1 MIVLSHKKLP
11 DMKTLYT
18 ILTALAVG
26 TILPLAAIS
35 QNEWPKSFTNANG
48 DMVKVYQLQPEAFSN
63 GVLEANAAISVL
75 KEGKDDPVFG
85 MIWLNANTD
94 TRGQQVDLNSVEVNA
109 IKLPNESNQDIL
121 TELQDAIS
129 ENMSQWNIVIPLND
143 INTALQ
149 LNRQETS
156 LSSKLNNNP
165 PKILYTNKPSILVV
179 IDGAPRLQNNNKWDV
194 QTVINTPFIIL
205 KNDNRFFLYGG
216 KHWYTAPAA
225 TGPYT
230 ITTSIPGKLERIQ
243 EEVAQ
248 ANKDNKVQQEQKD
261 YEISNIIV
269 TTEPAELLQSDGEPN
284 FTPIQGTNLLYVRN
298 SDNDIFMDVTG
309 QQYYVLL
316 SGRWYR
322 SAALDG
328 RWQFIGADNLPSDF
342 AKIPAG
348 SAKDN
353 VLASVAGTPEAS
365 DAVMDAQVPQTA
377 KVDRKT
383 ANADIEYDG
392 DPRFDN
398 ISGTDMD
405 YAVNTSSYVLR
416 WRGSYYAVDKGVW
429 FQSYS
434 SDGPWRICI
443 ERPYEVSLIPPRYPV
458 YAMKYVYIY
467 DVTPDYVY
475 VGYTPGYLNTFV
487 YGPTVVY
494 GTGYYY
500 QPWYGRYYYPR
511 PYTWGFNMQYNPWT
525 GWGFGFNFN
534 YGWFN
539 FGIGNYSPWS
549 YYGGWWGPAIYRPS
563 YCWSPYRAGYHG
575 GYGGGGYYG
584 RHNTVVINN
593 NINIYRNNN
602 IYNHRTGVIATRD
615 NRRAVSAYPRQLQSS
630 SAGRYGNVRPVAREV
645 TRNRGDY
652 NNGRP
657 GFGRTA
663 RPESYSP
670 RSTQLGSSNEGRRS
684 VEPGTTRQR
693 RTFESLPQN
702 NRAPSDPSDA
712 PSRRVN
718 SDFTPQ
724 RRQQPA
730 DYNRGQVEKRSEQ
743 PPVNYDRRPMERRSV
758 QQPFDNNRV
767 QAERRSVQ
775 QSASPSFSE
784 NRQSRQQSSMM
795 RDQPAQRNF
804 QPSRQPVQRVERQAA
819 PTRNAGGAD
828 RGSRPAGGERRA
840 GRG

>member
-1 MIVLSHKKLP
+1 
-11 DMKTLYT
+11 MKTFYT
-18 ILTALAVG
+18 ILAVLTAG
-26 TILPLAAIS
+26 IILPATAIS
-35 QNEWPKSFTNANG
+35 QNVWPKSFTNSNG
-48 DMVKVYQLQPEAFSN
+48 NIVKVYQLQPEAFSN
-63 GVLEANAAISVL
+63 GVLEATAAISVL
-75 KEGKDDPVFG
+75 KDGKEDPVFG
-85 MIWLNANTD
+85 MIWLNANAD
-94 TRGQQVDLNSVEVNA
+94 TRGQQVSLSSIQVNT
-109 IKLPNESNQDIL
+109 IKLPNENSQDNL
-121 TELQDAIS
+121 TALQDDITGKM
-129 ENMSQWNIVIPLND
+129 NNWNITIPLND
-143 INTALQ
+143 INAALQ
-149 LNRQETS
+149 LNREETN
-156 LSSKLNNNP
+156 LSSKINNNP

-179 IDGAPRLQNNNKWDV
+179 IDGTPRLQNNSKWNI
-194 QTVINTPFIIL
+194 QTVVNTPFIIL

-216 KHWYTAPAA
+216 KHWYTATAV
-225 TGPYT
+225 TGPYS

-248 ANKDNKVQQEQKD
+248 ANKDNNVQQEQKE

-269 TTEPAELLQSDGEPN
+269 TTESAELLQSDGEPN

-298 SDNDIFMDVTG
+298 SDNDIFMDVTS

-322 SAALDG
+322 STALDG
-328 RWQFIGADNLPSDF
+328 RWQYIGADKLPADF

-353 VLASVAGTPEAS
+353 VLTSVAGTPEAK
-365 DAVMDAQVPQTA
+365 DAVMNTQVPQTA

-434 SDGPWRICI
+434 PDGPWRICV

-467 DVTPDYVY
+467 DVTPDFIY

-511 PYTWGFNMQYNPWT
+511 PYTWGFNMHYNPWT

-563 YCWSPYRAGYHG
+563 YCWSPYRSGYYGGYHDD
-575 GYGGGGYYG
+575 GYYGYYG
-584 RHNTVVINN
+584 RHNSVVINN
-593 NINIYRNNN
+593 NINIYQNNN
-602 IYNHRTGVIATRD
+602 IYNRRTGVVVTRD
-615 NRRAVSAYPRQLQSS
+615 NQRVNTAYSRNIQSS
-630 SAGRYGNVRPVAREV
+630 PAGRYGNARPVEREI
-645 TRNRGDY
+645 TRNQSNY
-652 NNGRP
+652 NSGRP
-657 GFGRTA
+657 GIGRNVQ
-663 RPESYSP
+663 PGNYSQRASQP
-670 RSTQLGSSNEGRRS
+670 GSNNEERRS
-684 VEPGTTRQR
+684 AEAGTIRSR

-702 NRAPSDPSDA
+702 NPTPSSPSNII
-712 PSRRVN
+712 SRRVPTDLTPQN
-718 SDFTPQ
+718 RNQSADYNRGQEESRTIQQSSDFN
-724 RRQQPA
+724 RRQAERRSVQQPA
-730 DYNRGQVEKRSEQ
+730 DYNRGQI
-743 PPVNYDRRPMERRSV
+743 ERRSV
-758 QQPFDNNRV
+758 QQPANPYNNNIQPRQQTIIV
-767 QAERRSVQ
+767 REQPAERS
-775 QSASPSFSE
+775 
-784 NRQSRQQSSMM
+784 
-795 RDQPAQRNF
+795 F
-804 QPSRQPVQRVERQAA
+804 QPSRQPEQRIERQSA
-819 PTRNAGGAD
+819 PVRNSGGAE
-828 RGSRPAGGERRA
+828 RISRPSGGERRA

>member
-1 MIVLSHKKLP
+1 
-11 DMKTLYT
+11 MKTFYT
-18 ILTALAVG
+18 ILTIIVAG
-26 TILPLAAIS
+26 IILPVAAIS
-35 QNEWPKSFTNANG
+35 QNEWPKSFTNENG
-48 DMVKVYQLQPEAFSN
+48 DIVKVYQLQPESFSN
-63 GVLEANAAISVL
+63 GVLEATAAISVL
-75 KEGKDDPVFG
+75 KEGKGDPVFG
-85 MIWLNANTD
+85 MIWLNANAD
-94 TRGQQVDLNSVEVNA
+94 TRGQQVNLSSIQVNN
-109 IKLPNESNQDIL
+109 IKIPNDSDQDIL
-121 TELQDAIS
+121 TALQDDITRKMNNWYIS
-129 ENMSQWNIVIPLND
+129 IPLND
-143 INTALQ
+143 INSALQ
-149 LNRQETS
+149 LNREETN
-156 LSSKLNNNP
+156 LSSKINNNP

-179 IDGAPRLQNNNKWDV
+179 IDGAPRLQNNNKWNV
-194 QTVINTPFIIL
+194 HTVVNTPFIIL

-216 KHWYTAPAA
+216 KHWYTASAV
-225 TGPYT
+225 TGPYS

-248 ANKDNKVQQEQKD
+248 ANKDNNVQQEQKD

-298 SDNDIFMDVTG
+298 SDNDIFMDVPG

-322 SAALDG
+322 SSALDG
-328 RWQFIGADNLPSDF
+328 KWQYIGADNLPADF

-353 VLASVAGTPEAS
+353 VLASVAGTPEAR

-434 SDGPWRICI
+434 PDGPWRICV
-443 ERPYEVSLIPPRYPV
+443 ERPYAVSLIPPRYPV

-467 DVTPDYVY
+467 DVTPDYIY
-475 VGYTPGYLNTFV
+475 VGYTPGYLNTFI

-500 QPWYGRYYYPR
+500 RPWYGRYYYPR

-534 YGWFN
+534 FGWFH
-539 FGIGNYSPWS
+539 FGIGNYSPWP

-575 GYGGGGYYG
+575 GYHGGYYG
-584 RHNTVVINN
+584 NYGHRNTVIINN
-593 NINIYRNNN
+593 NINIYHNNN
-602 IYNHRTGVIATRD
+602 IYNRRTGVVGTRD
-615 NRRAVSAYPRQLQSS
+615 NRRVASAYSRNIQSS
-630 SAGRYGNVRPVAREV
+630 PAGRYGNARPVEREI
-645 TRNRGDY
+645 TRNQANY
-652 NNGRP
+652 NSSRP
-657 GFGRTA
+657 SVG
-663 RPESYSP
+663 
-670 RSTQLGSSNEGRRS
+670 RS
-684 VEPGTTRQR
+684 VQPGNYSQRADQSGSHNEVR
-693 RTFESLPQN
+693 RTFESGEPRTRRTFETLPQN
-702 NRAPSDPSDA
+702 NTSSSSRAST

-718 SDFTPQ
+718 GDFAPQ
-724 RRQQPA
+724 RRDQSA
-730 DYNRGQVEKRSEQ
+730 DYNRGQF
-743 PPVNYDRRPMERRSV
+743 ERRSV
-758 QQPFDNNRV
+758 QQPGDYNRR
-767 QAERRSVQ
+767 QIERRSVQ
-775 QSASPSFSE
+775 QPANPSFNG
-784 NRQSRQQSSMM
+784 NRQVRQQPTIV
-795 RDQPAQRNF
+795 RDQPIQRSF
-804 QPSRQPVQRVERQAA
+804 QSSRQPVQRMERQSA
-819 PTRNAGGAD
+819 PARSSGGAE
-828 RGSRPAGGERRA
+828 RISRPSGGERRA